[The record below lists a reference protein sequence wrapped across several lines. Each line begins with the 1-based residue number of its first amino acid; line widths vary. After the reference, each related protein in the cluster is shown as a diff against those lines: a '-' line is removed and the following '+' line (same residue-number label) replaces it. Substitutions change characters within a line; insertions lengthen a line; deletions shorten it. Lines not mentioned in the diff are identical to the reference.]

1 MNQEKKDTSSPG
13 GTSQASAASVAS
25 TDSVAASVHDEDTVP
40 LHAVENESEA
50 RMADDEVPGALE
62 YVPHTVDA
70 NEQATGGPT
79 AEPSVVGTPGSSAMP
94 SKGMSPEGGVTPED
108 LSRTSFT
115 SIDGA
120 EGGSRCKKPRR
131 KKSRRSKEHRREP
144 VVVVSRSNI
153 LRDPLHVCLGRP
165 FPSDD
170 DAGSAARA
178 PDPKP
183 APSAATDS
191 VVAYV
196 TSTNV
201 DDPGLCSA
209 SSAATVEKAA
219 EQTELVNEKAVL
231 NAILSD
237 LMECLELRSS
247 FKYDMADEDGQEQ
260 RNGLREPRGERG
272 GASSKGEGKRES
284 NPTDTCE
291 KESEERRPDVSM
303 GEASLLQ
310 QLCPAEEKQAVEPHA
325 QRCIAGSEEAQ
336 RSPVSSAL
344 DNKEGDRGVGKRP
357 GSPAAATE
365 LGDLEA
371 NKQKQSQDVVVHEA
385 PLVFVSMSRTEAGER
400 NQIARFKS
408 RSACV
413 SGAETKEPF
422 VSKQDDGDDDEEEEE
437 DRGCLDMAFGA
448 GSFTDDLD
456 LGQLGPGNASSPNT
470 ASGIQGC
477 WHDFLGQIK
486 MVSKY
491 IQTECWNEPESESS
505 FSEVV
510 RKQRS
515 GSTKTL
521 HRACSLQITVPE
533 RRPAAAGGL
542 CSEESS
548 AEELAK
554 IFAAYSSSPT
564 ARVGKDESGRAD
576 VKGVV
581 RDRNFGVPSP
591 TTTGGGGGGT
601 TTASPPAAGVVQGS
615 ACDGCGS
622 ATVVYGSAA
631 E

>member
-13 GTSQASAASVAS
+13 GISQASAASVAS
-25 TDSVAASVHDEDTVP
+25 TDSVAASVHNEDTVP
-40 LHAVENESEA
+40 LQAVGNESEA

-62 YVPHTVDA
+62 YLPHTVDA

-79 AEPSVVGTPGSSAMP
+79 AEPSIVGTPGSGAMP
-94 SKGMSPEGGVTPED
+94 SKGISPEGGVTPED

-115 SIDGA
+115 SIDG

-178 PDPKP
+178 ADPKP

-219 EQTELVNEKAVL
+219 DQAELINEKAVL

-247 FKYDMADEDGQEQ
+247 FKYDMANEDGQEQ
-260 RNGLREPRGERG
+260 RNGLSEPRGERG
-272 GASSKGEGKRES
+272 GTSSKGEGKRES

-291 KESEERRPDVSM
+291 KESEERCPDVSM

-310 QLCPAEEKQAVEPHA
+310 QLCPVEEKQAVEPHA
-325 QRCIAGSEEAQ
+325 QRCIAGSEEVQ

-344 DNKEGDRGVGKRP
+344 DNKEGDHGVGKRP
-357 GSPAAATE
+357 ESPAAATE
-365 LGDLEA
+365 LGDREA

-385 PLVFVSMSRTEAGER
+385 PLVFVSMSRTESGER
-400 NQIARFKS
+400 NQIARFKG
-408 RSACV
+408 RSAYV
-413 SGAETKEPF
+413 TGAETKEPF

-477 WHDFLGQIK
+477 WHDFLGPIK

-505 FSEVV
+505 FSEVA
-510 RKQRS
+510 RKHRS
-515 GSTKTL
+515 GSTKNL
-521 HRACSLQITVPE
+521 QRACSLQITVPE
-533 RRPAAAGGL
+533 RRPAGGL

-554 IFAAYSSSPT
+554 IFAAYSASPA
-564 ARVGKDESGRAD
+564 ARVDESGRAD

-591 TTTGGGGGGT
+591 TTTGGGT
-601 TTASPPAAGVVQGS
+601 TTASPPAARVVQGS
-615 ACDGCGS
+615 TCDGRSS
-622 ATVVYGSAA
+622 ATVVHGSAA